1 MAQMP
6 SQQTDDDFRGL
17 SLRYTLFFGCSD
29 LIKIWQFTA
38 DCSCFLERQQNSY
51 FGKKVV

>member
-29 LIKIWQFTA
+29 LVKYGNLRLIVPVFRKTTKLIF
-38 DCSCFLERQQNSY
+38 R
-51 FGKKVV
+51 